1 MQTNHTHLQSQRK
14 IPKIYY
20 FDILTKLSSLSHQ
33 KSDEVENIMGVKI
46 IITYIVNLRHFE
58 YGCFR
63 LDPRSGNEIT
73 MNFGGKLLQMH
84 MSPSI
89 FMIMEGEE
97 SDLEVNKT
105 DNTTTGAE
113 YLAKLREHTMHRFGA
128 IYYTTLI
135 HTNTTNILQTNK

>member
-1 MQTNHTHLQSQRK
+1 
-14 IPKIYY
+14 
-20 FDILTKLSSLSHQ
+20 
-33 KSDEVENIMGVKI
+33 MGVKI

-73 MNFGGKLLQMH
+73 MSFGGKLSEMH

-105 DNTTTGAE
+105 DNTT
-113 YLAKLREHTMHRFGA
+113 RS
-128 IYYTTLI
+128 
-135 HTNTTNILQTNK
+135 

>member
-1 MQTNHTHLQSQRK
+1 
-14 IPKIYY
+14 
-20 FDILTKLSSLSHQ
+20 
-33 KSDEVENIMGVKI
+33 MGVKI

-73 MNFGGKLLQMH
+73 MSFGGKLLQMH

-113 YLAKLREHTMHRFGA
+113 YLVKKGP
-128 IYYTTLI
+128 
-135 HTNTTNILQTNK
+135 

>member
-20 FDILTKLSSLSHQ
+20 SDILTKLSSLSHQ
-33 KSDEVENIMGVKI
+33 KSGEVENIMGVKI

-58 YGCFR
+58 YGSFR

-73 MNFGGKLLQMH
+73 MSFGGKLLQIH

-113 YLAKLREHTMHRFGA
+113 YLVKKGPWTKSKSVNG
-128 IYYTTLI
+128 
-135 HTNTTNILQTNK
+135 ILVIRINHLQ